1 MTDVPQK
8 KSSALPRAPDPRQM
22 DRLASILA
30 PFRRVTQPKVLGL
43 ERIPHR
49 PVLFVGNHTRYSFLD
64 LPFMISELW
73 TRRRIIVL
81 GLGDHAHYAIP
92 VWRDLLTMGGMVRGT
107 RENVRALMRDGQNIL
122 VFPGGADEVFKARGQ
137 EYQLIWKERLGFAR
151 LAIEFGYPI
160 VPFAAVGAEEMLHVV
175 ADSRT
180 PVAAQVSALMRRLVG
195 VPLPPLVRGIGP
207 TLLPRPERLYFW
219 FGEPV
224 DTGGYGDAGDDDAA
238 ARTVRDEVKAA
249 VEEGIQTLFSEREH
263 DPHRGLLPRLWHE
276 EHELP
281 QLATSDPDAWLVTRA
296 FEAWNEHGA
305 TGAAAWVSR
314 WAQLTDPPEQPG
326 ARTWRGRERALARLE
341 QVASELGVSSAEVAD
356 AHTIGDQVL
365 GVFKLRRSSGSP
377 TDPPGFAALLD
388 VDQDQ
393 IVRMRV
399 FLDREAALRAIEPE
413 AARQASR
420 TSTAS
425 IPTTSSRRV

>member
-1 MTDVPQK
+1 M
-8 KSSALPRAPDPRQM
+8 M
-22 DRLASILA
+22 
-30 PFRRVTQPKVLGL
+30 
-43 ERIPHR
+43 
-49 PVLFVGNHTRYSFLD
+49 
-64 LPFMISELW
+64 SELW
-73 TRRRIIVL
+73 TRRRIVVR

-107 RENVRALMRDGQNIL
+107 REHMRALMRDGQNIL
-122 VFPGGADEVFKARGQ
+122 VFPGGGDEVFKARGQ
-137 EYQLIWKERLGFAR
+137 EYRRMWKERLGFAR
-151 LAIEFGYPI
+151 LASEFGYPI

-195 VPLPPLVRGIGP
+195 LPLPPLVRGIGP

-224 DTGGYGDAGDDDAA
+224 DTSGYGDVGDDDAA

-249 VEEGIQTLFSEREH
+249 VEEGIQTLLSEREH

-276 EHELP
+276 EQDLP

-305 TGAAAWVSR
+305 AGAAAWVSR
-314 WAQLTDPPEQPG
+314 RAQLTDPPEQPG

-341 QVASELGVSSAEVAD
+341 VVASELGVSSAEVTD
-356 AHTIGDQVL
+356 AHTIGDHVL
-365 GVFKLRRSSGSP
+365 AVFRLRWRSGSP
-377 TDPPGFAALLD
+377 TDPSGFAALLD

-399 FLDREAALRAIEPE
+399 FRDREAALRANEP
-413 AARQASR
+413 
-420 TSTAS
+420 
-425 IPTTSSRRV
+425 